1 MPKKAKILIV
11 EDDADVADDIAERL
25 AGIGYDICATIPA
38 DAQTAK
44 TAVELAPDL
53 ALVDVGPQENMIGV
67 DIARDIYSRLGIP
80 IVYLTGYVN
89 EALLKRVKTT
99 RAFGHIYK
107 PYDTNQL
114 ILSIENHLFWH
125 EEDKEF
131 FEKELRR
138 ATILN
143 CIGEGVIAM
152 NRDEKI
158 IYINPTAICLTGWL
172 KNDALGSSLWEVFLT
187 ETPDDADVTRQAI
200 TDTLEK
206 SAVVSQIT
214 HDTQLVRKNG
224 KKIPIDF
231 TTSPT
236 IDRQGNNTGVV
247 IVFRDTNKLKAA
259 ELELEQAVDKL
270 QKQTHLM
277 ETVFN
282 SMSDGVVAT
291 DEAGNFLLVN
301 PVAEAIV
308 GMEADGP
315 PDQWSERYGTFY
327 EDGAT
332 LVPMEDLPLVH
343 AMQGKETDGVNL
355 LIRNAMKPEG
365 VYINVSGRPLLE
377 KTGDVRG
384 GVIIFRDV
392 TKLKHTEIR
401 LEETIEKLK
410 GQTQFMESIFEN
422 ISDGVVVSN
431 ENTEVR
437 VFNPG
442 AERILGFNIWKGP
455 PESWT
460 LNTLTAD
467 NDFYYPDRVTPFPHE
482 KLPIRRAIRGEETD
496 EVSLFVSQRDKYPDG
511 VFISSSGRPIRNQW
525 GIEDGGVVVFR
536 DITDRVL
543 EEEALA
549 QAFAQGRLEVVDTIL
564 HNIGNAINSVV
575 VGIGTLHEDLAEDRL
590 IQRFTALADAVKKRQ
605 DDWVDYIK
613 NDPQGQKVLPFVMAL
628 AEDFANRNDKLV
640 HTVDRVKSRATHI
653 ADIIRTQKSYSD
665 VSVVRKDISLQKAVT
680 DAAKLLQDS
689 IDRRDIQFKIDC
701 AKAPAEVR
709 IQENQ
714 FHQMIVNLIKNSVE
728 AIDELGQRHGLNGTP
743 SIEIN
748 GYVEDDF
755 LVIDVTD
762 SGIGL
767 EPENF
772 KSIFAA
778 GYTTKTSGSGLGL
791 HSSANFVIGCGGQI
805 YPLSEGI
812 GKGTTMR
819 VMLRLDSVIPS

>member
-1 MPKKAKILIV
+1 MPHGM
-11 EDDADVADDIAERL
+11 AEER
-25 AGIGYDICATIPA
+25 C
-38 DAQTAK
+38 
-44 TAVELAPDL
+44 
-53 ALVDVGPQENMIGV
+53 
-67 DIARDIYSRLGIP
+67 
-80 IVYLTGYVN
+80 TGFLPV
-89 EALLKRVKTT
+89 
-99 RAFGHIYK
+99 
-107 PYDTNQL
+107 
-114 ILSIENHLFWH
+114 
-125 EEDKEF
+125 
-131 FEKELRR
+131 
-138 ATILN
+138 
-143 CIGEGVIAM
+143 
-152 NRDEKI
+152 
-158 IYINPTAICLTGWL
+158 
-172 KNDALGSSLWEVFLT
+172 EVFLT

-200 TDTLEK
+200 TNTLEK
-206 SAVVSQIT
+206 SAVISQIT

-236 IDRQGNNTGVV
+236 VDRQGNNTGVV

-355 LIRNAMKPEG
+355 LIRNPMKPEG

-819 VMLRLDSVIPS
+819 VMLRLDSVTPS

>member
-89 EALLKRVKTT
+89 EALLRRVKTT

-206 SAVVSQIT
+206 SAVISQIT

-236 IDRQGNNTGVV
+236 VDRQGNNTGVV

-628 AEDFANRNDKLV
+628 AEDFANRNDKLA

>member
-11 EDDADVADDIAERL
+11 EDDSDIADDIAERL

-38 DAQTAK
+38 DAQTAR
-44 TAVELAPDL
+44 TAVELEPDL
-53 ALVDVGPQENMIGV
+53 ALIDVGPQENMIGV
-67 DIARDIYSRLGIP
+67 DIAKDIYSRLGIP
-80 IVYLTGYVN
+80 IIYLTGYVN

-99 RAFGHIYK
+99 RAFGHVFK

-152 NRDEKI
+152 NKDEKI
-158 IYINPTAICLTGWL
+158 TYINPTAMRLTGWL
-172 KNDALGSSLWEVFLT
+172 KNDALGSSLWQVFAI
-187 ETPDDADVTRQAI
+187 ETPDYAEATRQAVK
-200 TDTLEK
+200 DTLEK

-214 HDTQLVRKNG
+214 HDTHLVRKNG
-224 KKIPIDF
+224 EKIPIDF

-247 IVFRDTNKLKAA
+247 IVFRDTNKLKTA
-259 ELELEQAVDKL
+259 ELELEQTVDKL

-327 EDGAT
+327 QDGVMP
-332 LVPMEDLPLVH
+332 VPVEELPLVH
-343 AMQGKETDGVNL
+343 AMQGRETDGVDL

-377 KTGDVRG
+377 KEGGVRG

-392 TKLKHTEIR
+392 TKLKRTEIR

-410 GQTQFMESIFEN
+410 AQTQFMESIFEN

-431 ENTEVR
+431 DNAEIR

-442 AERILGFNIWKGP
+442 AERTLGFNIWKGP

-467 NDFYYPDRVTPFPHE
+467 NDFYYPDRVTPYPHE
-482 KLPIRRAIRGEETD
+482 DLPISRAIRGEETN

-536 DITDRVL
+536 DITERVL

-564 HNIGNAINSVV
+564 HNIGNAINSVM
-575 VGIGTLHEDLAEDRL
+575 VGIGTLHEELVEDKL
-590 IQRFTALADAVKKRQ
+590 IQRFSALADAVKRHE
-605 DDWVDYIK
+605 DDWVGYIK
-613 NDPQGQKVLPFVMAL
+613 DDPQGKKALPFMLAL
-628 AEDFANRNDKLV
+628 AEDFAQRNERV
-640 HTVDRVKSRATHI
+640 VRTVERVTGRATHI
-653 ADIIRTQKSYSD
+653 VDIIRTQKSFSD
-665 VSVVRKDISLQKAVT
+665 ASVVQKDINLRAAVE

-689 IDRRDIQFKIDC
+689 IERRDIQLKIDC
-701 AKAPAEVR
+701 SIAPKEVR
-709 IQENQ
+709 IQESQ
-714 FHQMIVNLIKNSVE
+714 FHQMMVNLIKNSIE
-728 AIDELGQRHGLNGTP
+728 AIDELGKTNGMKESP
-743 SIEIN
+743 RIEIK
-748 GYVEDDF
+748 GFVEGDF
-755 LVIDVTD
+755 LIVDVKD
-762 SGIGL
+762 NGIGL
-767 EPENF
+767 QTENHE
-772 KSIFAA
+772 KIFAA
-778 GYTTKTSGSGLGL
+778 GYTTKESGSGLGL
-791 HSSANFVIGCGGQI
+791 HSSANFVINCGGQI
-805 YPLSEGI
+805 RPLSEGI
-812 GKGTTMR
+812 GKGATMR
-819 VMLRLDSVIPS
+819 VMLRLDSITPS